1 MDEPATEQS
10 DSAMVDLRLHQLT
23 KPGGLSQ
30 EPIKK
35 LSQSEKNLHQIEK
48 WISNVKEVRKIK
60 PPDRVYYSKTMPDIE
75 QLMQEWSPD
84 IEKCIKNL
92 KVNFNL

>member
-10 DSAMVDLRLHQLT
+10 DSAMVDLRLHQL
-23 KPGGLSQ
+23 KKSGGLSQ

-35 LSQSEKNLHQIEK
+35 LSQSEKNLPQIEK
-48 WISNVKEVRKIK
+48 WISNVKEIRKIK
-60 PPDRVYYSKTMPDIE
+60 PPDRVYYSKTMPNIE

-84 IEKCIKNL
+84 MEKCIKNL
-92 KVNFNL
+92 KVNFSL